1 MYEEQ
6 GYEDAAYDHGGY
18 KKAAEHHEK
27 KIIPGEHKTDY
38 VRIIDQST
46 EQAEVVN
53 FGPRS
58 TTDSSHFATTTEK
71 IQNRKPK
78 RPKSQRNS
86 WAWHRQSVKQKN
98 TTKSQ
103 NRSPVQKR
111 RTLKS
116 NKNTTDENRIMQE
129 SNYYTTRKLI
139 TELNIAP
146 TTYRPVL
153 LESLNLSKT
162 KQFQHM
168 PFKPPKVSKEG
179 YKFEFPFENF
189 KDFNEIRTTSPLLVF
204 TTKKISNTNKLYFPS
219 RQYQVQE
226 IIKYGESRDIEKT
239 YPYDIAKSEPELT
252 NPRKV
257 KHFPYKIVD
266 SKKSRD
272 DKKKYEKRVNFNF
285 PYKIIGPAE
294 PITYSTPKPFQLNS
308 ENYKPQ
314 NFQENRESIFG
325 QPDDSP
331 WIPIT
336 SKEVYDIHGYES
348 KRVASEVKVKEEVE
362 PVSELVPKKK
372 LSPIKVYNVPT
383 IVNTNYAIEH
393 VYKPKKYPTKH
404 SLPADYDK
412 TYYHYDM
419 PDVAE
424 SVNKLNTFKEIM
436 PVGEYFHDS
445 WKLPS
450 TPNSATSVSFV
461 TTHSPRDKTTP
472 LYDIITA
479 YTSDIRTSY
488 QTDRNNGTIELTQ
501 ATFNISESSNISTT
515 PSIIPKDRELLE
527 DDAKDIDTLS
537 SNRYAIFKRVNFTMP
552 MESTTATIKEI
563 NDEFNR
569 MFLDERDKF
578 LFRHPHLSR
587 ETSRFIKAKPEET
600 TRNATTAKRDIV
612 MTNVQ
617 NSNVTHLTK
626 MSKRNDLHAQPVL
639 VYPEDYASSAK
650 YVERLTLAHF
660 SSPENVGYNSLPL
673 DYIDRVTSLTN
684 HLNTDPKRKK
694 RDLEE
699 DINNSK
705 NEELVSVIIGDT
717 TTTIPVNVRKYP
729 FYKKIPKHG
738 LAKYSVL
745 RYISNPLEIPAKKSG
760 QMTFYESRNKVQ
772 CSEPVPPENIV
783 PQRQNGEWAFNP
795 KPTLPRIQLGDKI
808 ACFKMKFF
816 GSEPLDNPFFK
827 EESIDFPEIF
837 EDKSV
842 LKVSAIEERNEN
854 IDDIEDARN
863 QFVHEVLPEGGIT
876 SKKKQKLFKTKKT
889 EQFKRST
896 VETPETETL
905 TRSPIR
911 QWIELLAKSRN
922 SESDVTPVVQK
933 LSKRSLKEKLDKNG
947 QQVQKIIFVGG
958 FLNQQNLNKNITKKI
973 SSTELPYTS
982 STKLSDL
989 NELKFNKFASYPDI
1003 QMTTNTKAVNDFN
1016 KEFTFTPVP
1025 TDTLS
1030 TTNSA
1035 EDLLDD
1041 DSAYVTDAFQEII
1054 KVKLGGPSHIVD
1066 TFSGN
1071 NENDTKYLP
1080 SESRIVTK
1088 SKTNKKYIDVLS
1100 SLRNLHS
1107 SNTSYLNTEDT
1118 RYKSRWHPSNQTKKL
1133 QDSVSSHTRPE
1144 IDSLLYVI
1152 HPKTG
1157 EGKWMKLLKVEEV
1170 DDNPTDSK
1178 TDSLDINNDERTV
1191 TYEYPAYLS
1200 TNDNQE
1206 GSQSFYGHQPCRD
1219 EKHEI
1224 KMPPTSEY
1232 DVSKINILVKN
1243 LDFISKR

>member
-1 MYEEQ
+1 M
-6 GYEDAAYDHGGY
+6 
-18 KKAAEHHEK
+18 
-27 KIIPGEHKTDY
+27 
-38 VRIIDQST
+38 
-46 EQAEVVN
+46 
-53 FGPRS
+53 
-58 TTDSSHFATTTEK
+58 
-71 IQNRKPK
+71 
-78 RPKSQRNS
+78 
-86 WAWHRQSVKQKN
+86 
-98 TTKSQ
+98 
-103 NRSPVQKR
+103 
-111 RTLKS
+111 
-116 NKNTTDENRIMQE
+116 MQE

-146 TTYRPVL
+146 TTYRPIL
-153 LESLNLSKT
+153 PESLNLPKT
-162 KQFQHM
+162 KKVQPM

-189 KDFNEIRTTSPLLVF
+189 KDFNEIRTTTSPLLVF
-204 TTKKISNTNKLYFPS
+204 TTKNMSDINKLYFPS

-226 IIKYGESRDIEKT
+226 IIKYGESRDIGKT
-239 YPYDIAKSEPELT
+239 YPYGIAKSKPELT

-266 SKKSRD
+266 SKKSKD
-272 DKKKYEKRVNFNF
+272 EKKKYEKRVNFNF

-294 PITYSTPKPFQLNS
+294 HITYSTPKPFKLNW

-314 NFQENRESIFG
+314 KLPENRESIFG

-348 KRVASEVKVKEEVE
+348 KRVASEVKVKEEEE
-362 PVSELVPKKK
+362 PVRELVPKKK
-372 LSPIKVYNVPT
+372 LSPIKVYNIPK

-393 VYKPKKYPTKH
+393 VYKPNKYPTKH
-404 SLPADYDK
+404 SLPADHDK
-412 TYYHYDM
+412 TYYQYDM

-424 SVNKLNTFKEIM
+424 SVNKLNTFKEIT

-450 TPNSATSVSFV
+450 TSNSATSDSFV
-461 TTHSPRDKTTP
+461 TTNSPRDKTTP

-488 QTDRNNGTIELTQ
+488 QTDRNNETIELTQ
-501 ATFNISESSNISTT
+501 PTFNISEFLNISSTT
-515 PSIIPKDRELLE
+515 TIVPKDRELFE
-527 DDAKDIDTLS
+527 DDGKDIDTLS

-552 MESTTATIKEI
+552 MESTTATVKEM

-569 MFLDERDKF
+569 MFLEERDKF

-617 NSNVTHLTK
+617 NSNVNVTQLSK
-626 MSKRNDLHAQPVL
+626 VSKRNDLHAQPIL

-660 SSPENVGYNSLPL
+660 SLPENFGHNSLPL
-673 DYIDRVTSLTN
+673 DYSDRVTSLTN
-684 HLNTDPKRKK
+684 HFNTDPKRKK

-699 DINNSK
+699 DTNNSK

-795 KPTLPRIQLGDKI
+795 KPKLPRIQLGDKI

-842 LKVSAIEERNEN
+842 LKLSATEERNEN
-854 IDDIEDARN
+854 IDDIEDARS
-863 QFVHEVLPEGGIT
+863 QFVYEVKPVGGVK
-876 SKKKQKLFKTKKT
+876 SKKKQKGFKTKKI
-889 EQFKRST
+889 EQFKRSI
-896 VETPETETL
+896 VDSPETL

-911 QWIELLAKSRN
+911 QWIDSLAKSKY
-922 SESDVTPVVQK
+922 SKSDVTPEVQK
-933 LSKRSLKEKLDKNG
+933 LSKRSLKEKVGGDG

-958 FLNQQNLNKNITKKI
+958 FLNQQNLNKNITKKS

-1016 KEFTFTPVP
+1016 EEFTLTPVP
-1025 TDTLS
+1025 TETLS
-1030 TTNSA
+1030 TVSSA

-1054 KVKLGGPSHIVD
+1054 KVKSRRPAQIVG

-1071 NENDTKYLP
+1071 NENHTKYLP

-1088 SKTNKKYIDVLS
+1088 SNTNMKYVDALS
-1100 SLRNLHS
+1100 SLRNLQNPDT
-1107 SNTSYLNTEDT
+1107 SNLNTEDT
-1118 RYKSRWHPSNQTKKL
+1118 GYKSRWHPSNQTKKL
-1133 QDSVSSHTRPE
+1133 HDSIPSFTKPE

-1170 DDNPTDSK
+1170 DDNPTNSK
-1178 TDSLDINNDERTV
+1178 TKFLGMNNDKRTV
-1191 TYEYPAYLS
+1191 TYEYPTYLS

-1243 LDFISKR
+1243 LDFISKK